1 MKKIK
6 ITEEQLQRL
15 MVSEQLLKNL
25 GSKIKTGVQN
35 VVDKVKGAIQN
46 KEIPQAGKPDKGR
59 DLEQLRAEWA
69 KINQDK
75 SNMKGYGE
83 AVGQNENITMTAAMM
98 NARVAILK
106 KMGKQQAK
114 FGADIVDEA
123 LFQLE
128 NGNYMK
134 LVVLELRKVWE
145 DENGPVN
152 ENVARI
158 KDLLK

>member
-46 KEIPQAGKPDKGR
+46 KEVPQPGKPDKGR
-59 DLEQLRAEWA
+59 DLEQLRAEWS

-123 LFQLE
+123 LFQIE

-134 LVVLELRKVWE
+134 LVVIELRKVWE
-145 DENGPVN
+145 DENGLVN

>member
-59 DLEQLRAEWA
+59 DLEQLRAEWS
-69 KINQDK
+69 KINQDT
-75 SNMKGYGE
+75 SIMRGYGE
-83 AVGQNENITMTAAMM
+83 AVGQTENATKTSAMM
-98 NARVAILK
+98 KAKAVILK
-106 KMGKQQAK
+106 KLNKTHAT
-114 FGADIVDEA
+114 FGANIIGEA
-123 LFQLE
+123 
-128 NGNYMK
+128 
-134 LVVLELRKVWE
+134 
-145 DENGPVN
+145 
-152 ENVARI
+152 
-158 KDLLK
+158 